1 MTMDIREAYLRA
13 LQKNETNLANGG
25 IKLDKGRFVF
35 LFNEAQDRLVWY
47 YLNRKDDETVRSIQ
61 FLLRYWVDLD
71 RLSRMT
77 NPDATSFALP
87 DDFLW
92 FSNIS
97 GVFRRGECSVTDF
110 GMWEVKNENVHEL
123 LADAN
128 NKPSFD
134 FRETFYTIGD
144 GSVVVY
150 EDGFNTEALRMT
162 YYRKPKRV
170 DIEGYM
176 RPDGTDSSTIDP
188 ELPDRLC
195 EEVLDIVARQFSLN
209 EQDLQK
215 FQYDSLNTTLSK

>member
-1 MTMDIREAYLRA
+1 MDIREAYLRA

-61 FLLRYWVDLD
+61 FLLNYWVDLD

-215 FQYDSLNTTLSK
+215 FQYDSLNTSLMK